1 MLLYWDKSIGR
12 WQKEL
17 LQSLSTAKKS
27 VVSSLS
33 HVSASP
39 RFCQLCISTVR
50 SIYPIPPF
58 RPAHIPPT
66 HSAAAIPLRLQPL
79 DSDWVPVFRPAL
91 GASSCR
97 RSRSPFP
104 NVAVGGRVLELR
116 GGEPP
121 PPGGRW
127 EGRRDAV
134 EPLAASAQAGG
145 RRSAALPPPPETKGA
160 ARRATAG
167 GQTSGLPSRG
177 WRRAAAQRLEG
188 TAWRRAS
195 GASAGCPARG
205 GRVRR
210 VRQSPSCPAA
220 ATTAGGTG
228 GFFSYPL
235 GAHPTV

>member
-12 WQKEL
+12 RQKEL
-17 LQSLSTAKKS
+17 LQSLSTTKKL

-39 RFCQLCISTVR
+39 RFCQVCISTVR

-58 RPAHIPPT
+58 RPAPIPPT
-66 HSAAAIPLRLQPL
+66 HSAAAIPLRLCPLQPL

-134 EPLAASAQAGG
+134 EPLAASAQADG
-145 RRSAALPPPPETKGA
+145 RRSAALPPPPEMKGA
-160 ARRATAG
+160 AGRATVG
-167 GQTSGLPSRG
+167 
-177 WRRAAAQRLEG
+177 
-188 TAWRRAS
+188 
-195 GASAGCPARG
+195 SAEQNGE
-205 GRVRR
+205 VRR
-210 VRQSPSCPAA
+210 WR
-220 ATTAGGTG
+220 
-228 GFFSYPL
+228 
-235 GAHPTV
+235 